1 MTLDCVVLDLSKPE
15 FAAGQIYVAISRV
28 KKLGG
33 LLFETPFNFERFTP
47 KMSAISA
54 IREKD
59 IRQRIG

>member
-1 MTLDCVVLDLSKPE
+1 MLDCAVLDLSKPE
-15 FAAGQIYVAISRV
+15 FAAGQTYVAISRV

-33 LLFETPFNFERFTP
+33 LLFETPFDFECFTP
-47 KMSAISA
+47 KRLTISA